1 MAKFIS
7 FPIFSSF
14 IVIHLPKCYF
24 SLCMEESLVYLGNC
38 RPGHGP
44 APACRVPRTADWL
57 PAAGLEPPEPRPAAA
72 RQHEAIKCGDCG
84 GTLFRISFCSHNH
97 HIAVHQFT
105 LPPAWTSLPPPAILR
120 LGKWCLLCEIG
131 SNTGKNDPLS
141 RQFNLIW
148 SIWSIEP
155 LTSHDGAR
163 LNADFRIQDHPCLC
177 HRGGLS

>member
-24 SLCMEESLVYLGNC
+24 SLCMEDSLVYLGNC

-84 GTLFRISFCSHNH
+84 GHYSVLAFAVTIITL
-97 HIAVHQFT
+97 QFT
-105 LPPAWTSLPPPAILR
+105 GSLSPRPGPR
-120 LGKWCLLCEIG
+120 YRHPRSSCSE
-131 SNTGKNDPLS
+131 NDACCAKLDLTRARMTHYLAS
-141 RQFNLIW
+141 
-148 SIWSIEP
+148 SI
-155 LTSHDGAR
+155 
-163 LNADFRIQDHPCLC
+163 
-177 HRGGLS
+177 